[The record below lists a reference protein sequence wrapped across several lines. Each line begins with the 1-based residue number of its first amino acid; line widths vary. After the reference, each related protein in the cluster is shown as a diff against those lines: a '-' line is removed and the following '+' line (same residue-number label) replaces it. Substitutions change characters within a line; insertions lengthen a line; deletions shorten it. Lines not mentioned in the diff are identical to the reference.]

1 MIIDMP
7 QTTTTAV
14 AKRLINLREEGGAVA
29 LGRVLTLI
37 ILTQEEAA
45 DDAID
50 AANDASREHP
60 CRIIVLVTSSETS
73 EGLDAQIRV
82 GGDAG
87 ASEVIVLKA
96 SDNVYDHADT
106 LIMPLLLPDAPI
118 VSWWPQ
124 EVPDSPA
131 EHAIG
136 AISQRRITDSCR
148 SFSPVDALERLRASH
163 APGDTDLAW
172 TRLTLWR
179 GLLAATLDQAPFEPV
194 ESAVVEGN
202 SEHPSV
208 DLLAAWFAQQLNC
221 PVTINRIDDAQAV
234 TKAVLTRALGDIV
247 LSRPEGKVAILS
259 QPDQPD
265 HHIALPVRQLHECVA
280 EELRRL
286 VPDEVYSDVLT
297 EGLPKVTK

>member
-1 MIIDMP
+1 MIIDLP
-7 QTTTTAV
+7 QTTSTAV

-37 ILTQEEAA
+37 ILTDEGTA

-60 CRIIVLVTSSETS
+60 CRIIVLVAAAQRSV
-73 EGLDAQIRV
+73 GLDAQIRV

-96 SDNVYDHADT
+96 SNTIYEHADT

-118 VSWWPQ
+118 VTWWPQ

-131 EHAIG
+131 KHAIG
-136 AISQRRITDSCR
+136 QISQRRITDSCKAK
-148 SFSPVDALERLRASH
+148 SPTQALHGLSAAH
-163 APGDTDLAW
+163 VPGDTDLAW
-172 TRLTLWR
+172 TRITLWR
-179 GLLAATLDQAPFEPV
+179 GLLAATLDQAPFESV
-194 ESAVVEGN
+194 ESATVEGN

-208 DLLAAWFAQQLNC
+208 DLLAAWLAQQLKC
-221 PVTINRIDDAQAV
+221 PVTIDRVDNAQAV
-234 TKAVLTRALGDIV
+234 TKVVLRRASGDIV
-247 LSRPEGKVAILS
+247 LARPEGKVAILS
-259 QPDQPD
+259 QPNQPD

-297 EGLPKVTK
+297 EGLPRVTT

>member
-60 CRIIVLVTSSETS
+60 CRIIVLVTSPETS
-73 EGLDAQIRV
+73 AGLDAQIRV

-96 SDNVYDHADT
+96 SDDVYDHADT

-124 EVPDSPA
+124 EAPDSPA
-131 EHAIG
+131 KHAIG

-148 SFSPVDALERLRASH
+148 CQSPVDALERLRAAHS
-163 APGDTDLAW
+163 PGDTDLAW

-194 ESAVVEGN
+194 ESAIVEGN
-202 SEHPSV
+202 SGHPSV

-234 TKAVLTRALGDIV
+234 TKAVLTRASGDIV
-247 LSRPEGKVAILS
+247 LARPEGKVAILS
-259 QPDQPD
+259 QPGQPD

-286 VPDEVYSDVLT
+286 VPDQVYSDVLT
-297 EGLPKVTK
+297 EGLPKVRK